1 VVADIGTH
9 LVAVGNVRLFM
20 IQRNPP
26 QDDRK
31 LLTGIGVA
39 VLLLLFFAVLHGFVV
54 VETYEL
60 AAFEAH
66 RSCTQRGVRSC
77 DSLLP
82 PWHAEEREQRTL
94 RARFAALVGRLPDLT
109 LDAADAAK
117 DAASEAFDALTI
129 TAEAENT

>member
-1 VVADIGTH
+1 
-9 LVAVGNVRLFM
+9 M

-26 QDDRK
+26 QDDRR

-66 RSCTQRGVRSC
+66 RSCTQQRGARSC
-77 DSLLP
+77 DGLLP
-82 PWHAEEREQRTL
+82 PWHADEPKHRTL
-94 RARFAALVGRLPDLT
+94 RARFAALVGQLPDLT

-117 DAASEAFDALTI
+117 NAATDAFDALTI
-129 TAEAENT
+129 ASESQET

>member
-1 VVADIGTH
+1 
-9 LVAVGNVRLFM
+9 M
-20 IQRNPP
+20 IQRNSP
-26 QDDRK
+26 QDDHK

-39 VLLLLFFAVLHGFVV
+39 VLLLLFLAVLHCFVV

-66 RSCTQRGVRSC
+66 RSCTQRGVGSC

-82 PWHAEEREQRTL
+82 PWHADEREQRTL
-94 RARFAALVGRLPDLT
+94 RARFVGLVGRLPDLT

-117 DAASEAFDALTI
+117 AAATDAFDALTVASESEK
-129 TAEAENT
+129 T

>member
-1 VVADIGTH
+1 
-9 LVAVGNVRLFM
+9 
-20 IQRNPP
+20 
-26 QDDRK
+26 

-39 VLLLLFFAVLHGFVV
+39 VLLLLFVAVLHGFVV
-54 VETYEL
+54 VESYEL

-66 RSCTQRGVRSC
+66 RSCTQRGARSC

-82 PWHAEEREQRTL
+82 PWHADDGEHRTL

-117 DAASEAFDALTI
+117 AAATDAFDALTI
-129 TAEAENT
+129 AAESEET

>member
-1 VVADIGTH
+1 
-9 LVAVGNVRLFM
+9 M
-20 IQRNPP
+20 IQRTPL
-26 QDDRK
+26 QDDRM

-39 VLLLLFFAVLHGFVV
+39 VLLLLFLAVLHSFVV

-66 RSCTQRGVRSC
+66 RSCIQRGARRC

-82 PWHAEEREQRTL
+82 PWHADDREQRTL
-94 RARFAALVGRLPDLT
+94 RVRFASLMGRLPDLT

-117 DAASEAFDALTI
+117 AAATDAFDALTI
-129 TAEAENT
+129 SEKSEKT

>member
-1 VVADIGTH
+1 
-9 LVAVGNVRLFM
+9 M
-20 IQRNPP
+20 IQRTLPR
-26 QDDRK
+26 DDRK

-39 VLLLLFFAVLHGFVV
+39 VLLLLFLATLHGFVI

-66 RSCTQRGVRSC
+66 RSCTQRRIQAC

-82 PWHAEEREQRTL
+82 PWHADDREQRTL
-94 RARFAALVGRLPDLT
+94 RARFASLMGRLPDLT

-117 DAASEAFDALTI
+117 AAATDAFDALTI
-129 TAEAENT
+129 SEKSEKT